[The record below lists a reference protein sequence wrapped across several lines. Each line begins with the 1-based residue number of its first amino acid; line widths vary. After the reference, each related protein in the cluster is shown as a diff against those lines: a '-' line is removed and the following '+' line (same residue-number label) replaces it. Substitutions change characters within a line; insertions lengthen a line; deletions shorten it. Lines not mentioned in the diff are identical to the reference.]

1 MADAD
6 LFYVSRDGDVLDHI
20 VLAHYGSLAN
30 GQLVT
35 VLDAN
40 PGLAD
45 AGTSLDLGIRIR
57 LPSIV
62 DPAPAEG
69 VRLWS

>member
-1 MADAD
+1 MPEAA
-6 LFYVSRDGDVLDHI
+6 LFYYTKDGDVLDHI

-45 AGTSLDLGIRIR
+45 AGASLDVGSRIR